1 MKLEE
6 TFGIAKQALYH
17 FWTIAVAID
26 VIATQL
32 WFHSDS
38 FSGGMKTPWIT
49 IGPLYTLTGGAVM
62 LMYMT
67 DLLVV
72 EEDHYWKRQVY
83 NALQATLY
91 FLIIGVAMDNGLWLM
106 DKEYYCKLQKEPV
119 MKTCEERNQYLQIG
133 GAIFILLG
141 APLMYQFN
149 TVIRRYAEEEQKK
162 ISDAMDDIIRENMAS
177 RSPMNSLQSPK
188 NNIFVKQ

>member
-6 TFGIAKQALYH
+6 TFGLGKQALYH
-17 FWTIAVAID
+17 FWTIAIAID
-26 VIATQL
+26 VIATQM
-32 WFHSDS
+32 WFHSDQ

-62 LMYMT
+62 LMYLT

-91 FLIIGVAMDNGLWLM
+91 FLIIGAAMDNGLWIM
-106 DKEYYCKLQKEPV
+106 DKE
-119 MKTCEERNQYLQIG
+119 
-133 GAIFILLG
+133 
-141 APLMYQFN
+141 
-149 TVIRRYAEEEQKK
+149 
-162 ISDAMDDIIRENMAS
+162 
-177 RSPMNSLQSPK
+177 
-188 NNIFVKQ
+188 